1 MLTDEFN
8 DFVTLW
14 SFFFLTNA
22 LAYPGVGLQDFIA
35 GREQDST
42 RKRLA
47 LICAVH
53 IISL

>member
-1 MLTDEFN
+1 MLMDEFP
-8 DFVTLW
+8 DFVTFR
-14 SFFFLTNA
+14 SFSLTNA
-22 LAYPGVGLQDFIA
+22 VAYPGVDLQDFIA
-35 GREQDST
+35 GREQGST